1 MTRQKKSTKT
11 GRRQEGEKKITYK
24 KNPEGKKIPPGHFC
38 FLRKRLDVLCEVFDS
53 SYHLRSVRVLI
64 VIP

>member
-11 GRRQEGEKKITYK
+11 GRRQEGEKITHK
-24 KNPEGKKIPPGHFC
+24 KNPEGKPFGTFFC